1 MESIARRG
9 QTVYAADGTH
19 MGSVL
24 QCDSRFIVIARSR
37 WTSDHLV
44 VALEEVAASGSDLL
58 ILRDLADALRP
69 ETAEPWTPAP
79 DPSGNAD
86 GVDLEPLRAGMAEIE
101 DRSAGI
107 TAARRAPAPAPEPDA
122 HLPTPDDAWELKRVR
137 IARIDAEIDRCIGD
151 ELADFEI
158 GAGCAPPTPEAG
170 GARGPSEPVGRAPPP
185 RLQDVLRRAEA
196 APASPGRPPTATRA
210 ATLAARSKRAFERA
224 LHRVGFSRLEAK
236 AIAAG
241 GFRTLS
247 ALVERFGL
255 EEASSER
262 LPS

>member
-1 MESIARRG
+1 MENIARRG

-44 VALEEVAASGSDLL
+44 VAMEEVAASGSDLL
-58 ILRDLADALRP
+58 ILRDLADALRL

-79 DPSGNAD
+79 DRSGNAD

-101 DRSAGI
+101 DRSAGC
-107 TAARRAPAPAPEPDA
+107 APARGTPAPAAEPGA
-122 HLPTPDDAWELKRVR
+122 HLPTQEEAWELERAR
-137 IARIDAEIDRCIGD
+137 IARIDAEIDRCIGE
-151 ELADFEI
+151 ELADFEM
-158 GAGCAPPTPEAG
+158 GAGCAPPTPEAD
-170 GARGPSEPVGRAPPP
+170 GARPSEPVGRAPPP

-196 APASPGRPPTATRA
+196 AASALPGRPQTATRA
-210 ATLAARSKRAFERA
+210 GALAARSRRAFERA

-236 AIAAG
+236 AIAVG

-247 ALVERFGL
+247 ALVERFGV